1 MLNAGAYHCGFNQGF
16 NCAEAVN
23 FALPEWVPLGR
34 AATRCCC
41 KRMPDGVRLDMAAF
55 RRPRRQRRSQDSGGV
70 CDVLACWWQRPK
82 RQRRGLVLGGH
93 SPKTGCLLAHQLTA
107 CILAGLGDLM
117 ADCRPGL
124 MFMGYSHMLCCSSE
138 PLLIMTAQGPLVQA
152 EWKRPQVMLLQGDT
166 CDAST

>member
-55 RRPRRQRRSQDSGGV
+55 GRLRRQRRDQDAGGF
-70 CDVLACWWQRPK
+70 CDGLAC
-82 RQRRGLVLGGH
+82 
-93 SPKTGCLLAHQLTA
+93 
-107 CILAGLGDLM
+107 
-117 ADCRPGL
+117 
-124 MFMGYSHMLCCSSE
+124 
-138 PLLIMTAQGPLVQA
+138 
-152 EWKRPQVMLLQGDT
+152 
-166 CDAST
+166 